1 MSQSAKAL
9 NSDHKPDQEYLG
21 LLDKVNFSPIFIV
34 AEHRSGT
41 TLLYKTLVATECFN
55 FVKAYHIIKYNE
67 VLFNYIN
74 KTENQAINDLGEQLK
89 SLGLKDRVIDNV
101 EVTPN
106 LPEEYGFI
114 LNNAGYES
122 YLNPENL
129 HVFQESC
136 QKIQFISDPNKPL
149 LLKNPWC
156 FPHFMYVKSVFP
168 KAKFIFIHRHPI
180 HVINSK
186 LKAARSI
193 LSSTNEYT
201 LLLSRKY
208 REIFNNPLKTFLFR
222 LLYSSSFDLGLRRV
236 TKEKVR
242 LMTYFMENIDNLSKT
257 DYVSVTYEELCNA
270 PKQTIFKI
278 LGFLGLDPTANLEYE
293 NLIQPRPIKLLP
305 EVERKYQEIYQQL
318 KPYFD
323 YHGYI

>member
-1 MSQSAKAL
+1 MSQSRELTNSKHKA
-9 NSDHKPDQEYLG
+9 DIPYLE
-21 LLDKVNFSPIFIV
+21 LLEKVNFSPIFII

-55 FVKAYHIIKYNE
+55 FVKAYHIIKYNQI
-67 VLFNYIN
+67 LCNYIN
-74 KTENQAINDLGEQLK
+74 KTESQAIKELGEQLK
-89 SLGLKDRVIDNV
+89 SLGLNDRVIDDV
-101 EVTPN
+101 EVTSD

-122 YLNPENL
+122 HLNPENL

-136 QKIQFISDPNKPL
+136 QKIQFISDPDKQL

-156 FPHFMYVKSVFP
+156 FPHFMYLKSTFP

-193 LSSTNEYT
+193 LSSKNEYT
-201 LLLSRKY
+201 FLLSRRYK
-208 REIFNNPLKTFLFR
+208 EIFNNPLKTFLFR
-222 LLYSSSFDLGLRRV
+222 LLYSSYFDLGLRRV
-236 TKEKVR
+236 TKEKVQ
-242 LMTYFMENIDNLSKT
+242 LTNYFLENIDNLPET
-257 DYVSVTYEELCNA
+257 DYVSVTYEELCNS
-270 PKQTIFKI
+270 PQQTIFKI
-278 LGFLGLDPTANLEYE
+278 LGFLGLEPRVNLAYE
-293 NLIQPRPIKLLP
+293 SLIQPRPIKLLP
-305 EVERKYQEIYQQL
+305 EVERKYNEIYQQL
-318 KPYFD
+318 QPYFD